1 MDNEFRSENIRN
13 IAVIAHVDHG
23 KTTLVDFMLKQS
35 HTFRDNEAEMQQTT
49 ILDSNPLERERGITI
64 LAKNTAIYYKGYKI
78 NIVDTPGHADFS
90 GEVERTLNMVDGAL
104 LIIDAQEGPMPQTKF
119 VLKKAL
125 ELNLKIIVVIN
136 KIDKKLAD
144 IQKTVEATNDL
155 FLDLATHHDHLEFP
169 IFYAIGREGKAA
181 KNLEDVASSQSLEV
195 ILDEII
201 SFIPAPATEIG
212 AFQMLASALDY
223 DLHKGKHAIG
233 RIKRGT
239 VKKGQSLVL
248 INSLGQKIPGKAE
261 NIRVS
266 HGLKKI
272 EVDEAF
278 EGDIIDIAGFPKV
291 SIGDTIAD
299 PSNPE
304 SLPRISVEEPTIK
317 IALTSN
323 TSPMAGREG
332 KFSNSRQILERL
344 EKELETNIS
353 LRLEKEGDKMVV
365 SGRGELHLSILVE
378 TLRREGYEF
387 QLEKPQV
394 ITKTVDG
401 KVMEP
406 VETAM
411 IDIPDEFL
419 GVITSEMG
427 RRKGEMVDMHSEGN
441 GNTRFVY
448 KIPSKNLFGIRNDLL
463 TNTKGTAVINI
474 EFFDYEPLS
483 PAIPKLRNGVLIA
496 SESGSALKYGL
507 NNAQG
512 RGITFVEPG
521 THVYEGMII
530 GENSKQD
537 DIEINVTKEKKQTNM
552 RASTS
557 DVHLGALTPATVMSL
572 EECIDFLE
580 EDELLEVTPQNLR
593 LRKKYLT
600 HLERVRQNRN

>member
-144 IQKTVEATNDL
+144 IKKTVEATNDL

-181 KNLEDVASSQSLEV
+181 KNLEDVEKSQGLEV

-212 AFQMLASALDY
+212 TFQMLASALDY
-223 DLHKGKHAIG
+223 DLHKVKHAIG

-248 INSLGQKIPGKAE
+248 INSLGQKISGKAE

-317 IALTSN
+317 IAITSN

-394 ITKTVDG
+394 ITKTIEG
-401 KVMEP
+401 KVFEP

-441 GNTRFVY
+441 GSTRFVY

-463 TNTKGTAVINI
+463 TNTKGTAIINI